1 MKKTILAALAAI
13 LIFGLGAAAFAGV
26 VSSGTAYSAAADS
39 IRSGGKDD
47 ESPII
52 PELPPNPDPIIIPE
66 PGDPSE
72 LPPSEDPVPPLVPI
86 IGGKIWIFPA
96 AEIKEISV
104 DTETGPVTVAGGE
117 GDVTVEIF
125 GGDPRKCALSVELR
139 DGTLLL
145 KAESNRKWTF
155 CPAGFKVRAPS
166 GVDLK
171 AKSGMGKVNVSGM
184 AGVVEADLGL
194 ADISGEFC
202 AKQLIVKG
210 RGSKVALK
218 GLCGP
223 AAIDIGAGSVAMEWA
238 TVPASGTASVKTG
251 GADISLV
258 FPLEAAISA
267 SLKSDTGSVKNDF
280 AGGGSFQVLATSKTG
295 NIAVLKAK

>member
-13 LIFGLGAAAFAGV
+13 LTLGLGANAFARV
-26 VSSGTAYSAAADS
+26 VSSGTAYGEAADS

-72 LPPSEDPVPPLVPI
+72 EPPSTDPVAIPVP
-86 IGGKIWIFPA
+86 GAWDRTFPSA
-96 AEIKEISV
+96 SVKAISTL
-104 DTETGPVTVAGGE
+104 TESGPVTVTAGE
-117 GDVTVEIF
+117 GDVTVEVL
-125 GGDPRKCALSVELR
+125 GGDPGKCALSMELR
-139 DGTLLL
+139 EGTLLL
-145 KAESNRKWTF
+145 KAVSNRKWTF

-171 AKSGMGKVNVSGM
+171 AQSGMGKVSVSGM
-184 AGVVEADLGL
+184 AGLVEADLGL
-194 ADISGEFC
+194 AEISGEFC
-202 AKQLIVKG
+202 AKQLTVKG
-210 RGSKVALK
+210 RGAKVALK

-223 AAIDIGAGSVAMEWA
+223 AEIDIGGGSVAMEWA
-238 TVPASGTASVKTG
+238 AVPASGTASVKTW

-258 FPLEAAISA
+258 FPPEAAISA

-280 AGGGSFQVLATSKTG
+280 SSAGPFQVRAISGTG
-295 NIAVLKAK
+295 NISVLKAR